1 MDAKKPFGSECGGHD
16 QETMDDATLLRRYV
30 DESSEPAFAELVSRH
45 VGMVYGA
52 ARRQLGGDEHR
63 ARDIA
68 QEVFTLL
75 ARKAPQ
81 LRDHPQLA
89 GWLYT
94 TTRWLVRRSMR
105 AEHRRARREQEANVM
120 SEVSPVWELAR
131 PLLDDALAAL
141 RASDRDLLVAHF
153 FGGESYRSIA
163 HRIALSEAAARM
175 RVDRAVEKLR
185 RKLASRGVHSTAA
198 ALATLCAAEGASAA
212 PVGLAASVSSGAL
225 AAAAGT
231 AGGVGILAFMG
242 ANKLVWG
249 SLAAFGLLAAVSVH
263 EAPLARDRAAQ
274 VAALTAERDQ
284 LRADLHARRTAAAQ
298 TPPAQAGAMGVG
310 SPGAGAAAAANSPAA
325 APSSLDTAWSVTSPL
340 NYAVEHPT
348 ARAAFIADVMLRAK
362 AQFARFFAEAGL
374 SPTERDALL
383 QQFRTYAQAEF
394 DYYAAVRSQG
404 FGPMSPPQDPKAL
417 AGLLKMDFDITRS
430 FDAQARQILGET
442 RMAQF
447 NAYVKA
453 LPAYNVADMLAARL
467 YATDAPLT
475 GAQVAQL
482 VPMLIERGSP
492 QGGDA
497 APTMIAGTAV
507 SRNTIIAAKGASN
520 LAHGTVIFPGYL
532 DFSAPITD
540 ATLQQA
546 AAVLSAGQ
554 LTALRELQAEQLA
567 RYQLIPPMPTGAT
580 TAQAIAAARNSHHP

>member
-1 MDAKKPFGSECGGHD
+1 VIPKKAFGFEGGGHD

-45 VGMVYGA
+45 IGMVYGA
-52 ARRQLGGDEHR
+52 ARRQLGGDEHS

-94 TTRWLVRRSMR
+94 TTRWLVRRSIR
-105 AEHRRARREQEANVM
+105 AEHRRSRREQEASVM
-120 SEVSPVWELAR
+120 SENTPVWEHAR
-131 PLLDDALAAL
+131 PLLDDALAVL

-163 HRIALSEAAARM
+163 SRIALSEDAARM

-185 RKLASRGVHSTAA
+185 RQLASRGVHSTVA

-225 AAAAGT
+225 AAAASS
-231 AGGVGILAFMG
+231 ASGVGILAFMG
-242 ANKLVWG
+242 AHKLVWG

-263 EAPLARDRAAQ
+263 EAALARDRAAQ
-274 VAALTAERDQ
+274 VAVLTAERDR
-284 LRADLHARRTAAAQ
+284 LRADLQARRTGVA
-298 TPPAQAGAMGVG
+298 PPAQAGALGVS
-310 SPGAGAAAAANSPAA
+310 SPVGRAAAAANTPAA

-362 AQFARFFAEAGL
+362 AQFARFFTEAGL
-374 SPTERDALL
+374 TPTERDTLL

-482 VPMLIERGSP
+482 VPMLSERGSP

-497 APTMIAGTAV
+497 APMMMAGTAV
-507 SRNTIIAAKGASN
+507 SRNTISDAKGASN

-532 DFSAPITD
+532 DFAAPITD

-554 LTALRELQAEQLA
+554 LTALRELQAEQLS
-567 RYQLIPPMPTGAT
+567 RYQLIPPAPAGAT
-580 TAQAIAAARNSHHP
+580 TEQAIAATRNSHGP